1 MKESHTGIGI
11 CHCRQCRLDKKHCN
25 PSGRKHAKRSINKFS
40 SPTTEIRGSNRAQPF
55 RRILGLNT
63 QKADKKMD
71 GQTQKPTSL
80 NGY

>member
-1 MKESHTGIGI
+1 MQSI
-11 CHCRQCRLDKKHCN
+11 RQEARETFN
-25 PSGRKHAKRSINKFS
+25 QQVS

-71 GQTQKPTSL
+71 EQTQKPTSL

>member
-11 CHCRQCRLDKKHCN
+11 CHCHQCRLDKKHCN
-25 PSGRKHAKRSINKFS
+25 PSGRKHAKRSINKF
-40 SPTTEIRGSNRAQPF
+40 

-71 GQTQKPTSL
+71 EQTQKPTSL

>member
-25 PSGRKHAKRSINKFS
+25 PSGRKHAKRSINKF
-40 SPTTEIRGSNRAQPF
+40 
-55 RRILGLNT
+55 RRRQLKSEVVTGHT

-71 GQTQKPTSL
+71 EQTQKPTSL